1 MMISFNGNPYLVKEK
16 DTVASKSLL
25 LDVMEPRRRR
35 KCIAR
40 VAVIVQGGGQM
51 GCRGW
56 KTGGVG
62 KLRHSCT
69 ERSGLLPELFDNE
82 CVVRLT
88 GR

>member
-1 MMISFNGNPYLVKEK
+1 
-16 DTVASKSLL
+16 
-25 LDVMEPRRRR
+25 
-35 KCIAR
+35 
-40 VAVIVQGGGQM
+40 M

-56 KTGGVG
+56 KRGGVG
-62 KLRHSCT
+62 KLRQSLT